1 MRSDWGLEE
10 VVGMENFLEHCLGK
24 YVSWILLAGV
34 FYASGTWGVQGRY
47 WVVVGLEEGKVGEEG
62 SWVLAIK
69 RAS

>member
-24 YVSWILLAGV
+24 YVSWTLLAGV
-34 FYASGTWGVQGRY
+34 FYASGTWVVY

-62 SWVLAIK
+62 RWVLATK
-69 RAS
+69 GAS